1 MAELEEAEVTQRSDR
16 RAPAIAAPNRL
27 QGPVGIRRGKQV
39 KNKASDQSLIISLLN
54 KIPVASG
61 GTLGSDGPFLFKA
74 PRDGFC
80 DSELAAKIL
89 VFQRHFGGLAH
100 DGVVD
105 PGGRTFTAMQS
116 VAALSAP
123 VGGRKFGRD
132 LAAIDVP
139 LASRKVDRALAKL
152 RDFRTILVIRQ
163 TPGGGV
169 APFDRVTSEALQLQF
184 RLGPVDQPSIA
195 PRRPVTLADVDHII
209 SHFDRM
215 KVVFTRQSTAF
226 SDGSPK
232 DKNGETVPAASPMN
246 SGTVIFSSLYRNFNA
261 TDGEAIGPN
270 SRAAILIHEGF
281 HSVDESKTSGDDDV
295 HISEFLPAYDAQPAD
310 KSLFNPSSFAG
321 FAAHVFAGADP
332 NPRFGLGPGRFR

>member
-1 MAELEEAEVTQRSDR
+1 MAELEGAEVTLRSDR
-16 RAPAIAAPNRL
+16 TAPAVPVSNRL
-27 QGPVGIRRGKQV
+27 HGPVGIRRGKQV
-39 KNKASDQSLIISLLN
+39 KNKASDQSLIIRLLN

-61 GTLGSDGPFLFKA
+61 GTLTDSGPTLFKA

-80 DSELAAKIL
+80 EPELSASIV
-89 VFQRHFGGLAH
+89 VFQKHFGLAH

-105 PGGRTFTAMQS
+105 PGGRTFTALQS

-132 LAAIDVP
+132 LAALDVP
-139 LASRKVDRALAKL
+139 LATRKVDRALVKL
-152 RDFRTILVIRQ
+152 RDFRNAIVIRQ
-163 TPGGGV
+163 TPGGITP
-169 APFDRVTSEALQLQF
+169 PFDRVTSDALRVHF
-184 RLGPVDQPSIA
+184 RLGPFDEASIA
-195 PRRPVTLADVDHII
+195 PRRPVTLADVDHILT
-209 SHFDRM
+209 HYDRM

-232 DKNGETVPAASPMN
+232 DKNGDLVPAASPLN

-261 TDGEAIGPN
+261 TDGEAIGVN

-281 HSVDESKTSGDDDV
+281 HSVDESKSSGDDNV
-295 HISEFLPAYDAQPAD
+295 IHISEFDPAYDTQPAD

-321 FAAHVFAGADP
+321 FAAHVFNGADP

>member
-1 MAELEEAEVTQRSDR
+1 MAEIEEAEVTIRSDR
-16 RAPAIAAPNRL
+16 TAPAIPTPNRL
-27 QGPVGIRRGKQV
+27 HGPVGIRRGKQV

-54 KIPVASG
+54 KIPIASG
-61 GTLGSDGPFLFKA
+61 GTLTDSGPTIFKA

-80 DSELAAKIL
+80 EPELSAKIL
-89 VFQRHFGGLAH
+89 VFQRHFGLAN

-105 PGGRTFTAMQS
+105 PGGRTFRALQS

-123 VGGRKFGRD
+123 VGGRKFGRE
-132 LAAIDVP
+132 LAALDVP
-139 LASRKVDRALAKL
+139 LATRKVDQALAKL
-152 RDFRTILVIRQ
+152 RAFRSVIVMRQ
-163 TPGGGV
+163 TPGG
-169 APFDRVTSEALQLQF
+169 ANPPFDRVTSDALRVHF
-184 RLGPVDQPSIA
+184 RLGPFDQASIA

-209 SHFDRM
+209 AHFDRM

-232 DKNGETVPAASPMN
+232 DKNGETVPAASQLN

-261 TDGEAIGPN
+261 TDGEAIGTN

-281 HSVDESKTSGDDDV
+281 HSVDESKSSGDDDI
-295 HISEFLPAYDAQPAD
+295 HISEFLPAYDTQPAD